1 MESLPKIDTNG
12 GDEASSDED
21 FVPLDFRTAM
31 INGKLYIQAK
41 PMKFDE
47 EAEPSK
53 NTAVDPDAAATE
65 DDYLNSLKM
74 DPFNVDDGDVV
85 LIDPGIDY
93 ANLFKGIDLP
103 CVKQKLIN
111 NSLNAPSRTTAFD
124 SMPKKQFD
132 EDVTEVGAIKNDA
145 SFSIQ

>member
-1 MESLPKIDTNG
+1 M
-12 GDEASSDED
+12 
-21 FVPLDFRTAM
+21 PLDFRTAM

-41 PMKFDE
+41 PMKFDDGVE
-47 EAEPSK
+47 TGK
-53 NTAVDPDAAATE
+53 TIAVDPDAAATE

-93 ANLFKGIDLP
+93 SNLFKGIDLP
-103 CVKQKLIN
+103 CVKQKLMN

-124 SMPKKQFD
+124 TMPKKQFE
-132 EDVTEVGAIKNDA
+132 EDATEVTAIKNDA